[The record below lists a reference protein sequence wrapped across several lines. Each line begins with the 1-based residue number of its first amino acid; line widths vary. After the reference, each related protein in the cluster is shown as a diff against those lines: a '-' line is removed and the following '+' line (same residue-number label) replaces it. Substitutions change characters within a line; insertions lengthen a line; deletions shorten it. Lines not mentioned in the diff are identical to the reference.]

1 MNDLQAGVIGSC
13 TSYKTRRNVTSLIQD
28 DDFKTLLD
36 YESVVSR
43 CVDIVFFAGAA
54 VLITVLFI
62 AAQSWLCGWHG
73 CSLVVVMFTASLL
86 SFCCSFANRLVL
98 VASQQCRSVALGGDD
113 NAQFV
118 SDLRINTP
126 KAYGFLER
134 VGRYG
139 CGFQV

>member
-1 MNDLQAGVIGSC
+1 M
-13 TSYKTRRNVTSLIQD
+13 
-28 DDFKTLLD
+28 F
-36 YESVVSR
+36 
-43 CVDIVFFAGAA
+43 FFAGAA
-54 VLITVLFI
+54 IFNYRVFYCCSEQLAI
-62 AAQSWLCGWHG
+62 CGWHG

-134 VGRYG
+134 VGR
-139 CGFQV
+139 